1 MKRPHGAYGDKTATQ
16 RAVEHRSNAARYM
29 ASTLCMMASM
39 NIYEDHSDW
48 IKSLAADSTITGT
61 AEMINVAPSTLT
73 RYLKR
78 NNNKLSADYIIR
90 ISLAYGKDPLLSLV
104 KTGKVPRST
113 WTPNPRQLKRRNS
126 SSARCSKPS
135 TTNNPRPP
143 GRGFYSAL
151 TSSARAA
158 AVCGNRSSDSAAS
171 TRRQS
176 PPHAASIR
184 QSS

>member
-1 MKRPHGAYGDKTATQ
+1 MPVSTTVGEAFAILQPQRQSVFVSLQYVQVERDLYSRKNCDIYGTEGVMKRPHGAYGDKTATQ

-104 KTGKVPRST
+104 KTGKVPPEYMDAKPPT
-113 WTPNPRQLKRRNS
+113 AEEKKQLLREM
-126 SSARCSKPS
+126 
-135 TTNNPRPP
+135 
-143 GRGFYSAL
+143 FEAL
-151 TSSARAA
+151 D
-158 AVCGNRSSDSAAS
+158 N
-171 TRRQS
+171 Q
-176 PPHAASIR
+176 
-184 QSS
+184 

>member
-1 MKRPHGAYGDKTATQ
+1 MQVERDLYGRKNCDIYGTEGVMKRPHGAYGDKTATQ

-104 KTGKVPRST
+104 KTGKVPPEYMDAKPPT
-113 WTPNPRQLKRRNS
+113 AEEKKQLLREM
-126 SSARCSKPS
+126 
-135 TTNNPRPP
+135 
-143 GRGFYSAL
+143 FEAL
-151 TSSARAA
+151 D
-158 AVCGNRSSDSAAS
+158 N
-171 TRRQS
+171 Q
-176 PPHAASIR
+176 
-184 QSS
+184 